1 MKNKN
6 NLMSSQSDCIFYFL
20 NDEEYKIKKRKPIHK
35 ITTFDFFVRN
45 ELTNVDKIKKILD
58 YKKYYYVCE
67 NSSELKITN
76 FEDDIRS
83 GKEIKSDET
92 VLMKF
97 EDRQLIY
104 LKDYLKAL
112 SSFTKYIFTL
122 IDFYKHLLNSITLLI
137 DKQIVHNN
145 INFDAIVVDNHF
157 HPLLS
162 NFSFS
167 IDISCPNIDQ
177 HIKHFFIAYEPSYL
191 EWPLEFHIISYLLTN
206 KLDSLSNH
214 NIETVIHDV
223 IENNNI
229 LKTFGDS
236 LVSSYKEEA
245 LKYFK
250 KYVNRSY
257 EYILTD
263 ILQYSNTWD
272 NYTLSIL
279 LLRILISIHRSIN
292 KKNKFI
298 ILFMKLLVSNIHLN
312 PLKRFSISLTTNKFN
327 NLLDNLE
334 PKDYKEVINGLM
346 SA

>member
-1 MKNKN
+1 
-6 NLMSSQSDCIFYFL
+6 LL
-20 NDEEYKIKKRKPIHK
+20 
-35 ITTFDFFVRN
+35 
-45 ELTNVDKIKKILD
+45 VDQ
-58 YKKYYYVCE
+58 
-67 NSSELKITN
+67 
-76 FEDDIRS
+76 R
-83 GKEIKSDET
+83 
-92 VLMKF
+92 
-97 EDRQLIY
+97 
-104 LKDYLKAL
+104 
-112 SSFTKYIFTL
+112 
-122 IDFYKHLLNSITLLI
+122 
-137 DKQIVHNN
+137 IVHNN
-145 INFDAIVVDNHF
+145 INFDSIVVDNHYI
-157 HPLLS
+157 PLFS

-167 IDISCPNIDQ
+167 IDISHPNIDQ
-177 HIKHFFIAYEPSYL
+177 HIKHFFVAYEPSYL

-206 KLDSLSNH
+206 KLDSLSSH
-214 NIETVIHDV
+214 NIETIIHDV
-223 IENNNI
+223 IEHNNI

-236 LVSSYKEEA
+236 VVSSYKEES

-272 NYTLSIL
+272 NYALSIL
-279 LLRILISIHRSIN
+279 FLRILIGIHRSIN

-312 PLKRFSISLTTNKFN
+312 PLKRFSIDVTTNKFN